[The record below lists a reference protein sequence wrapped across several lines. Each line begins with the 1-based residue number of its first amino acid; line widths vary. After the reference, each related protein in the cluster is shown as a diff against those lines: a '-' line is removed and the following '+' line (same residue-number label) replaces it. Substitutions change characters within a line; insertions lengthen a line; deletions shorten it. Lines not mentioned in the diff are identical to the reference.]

1 MVSTSTVSCGLY
13 ASLVY
18 GLWVRSLCAIV
29 VTLTVFVLGPT
40 VAEFIRQSVLRN
52 IRGILDVR
60 LAKRSNV

>member
-1 MVSTSTVSCGLY
+1 M
-13 ASLVY
+13 
-18 GLWVRSLCAIV
+18 RSLCAIV

-60 LAKRSNV
+60 LAKRSDV